1 MIKIGDENALHGREG
16 MGIRVVA
23 HLNIGL
29 KG

>member
-1 MIKIGDENALHGREG
+1 MIKIGDENALHDREG
-16 MGIRVVA
+16 TGIRVVA